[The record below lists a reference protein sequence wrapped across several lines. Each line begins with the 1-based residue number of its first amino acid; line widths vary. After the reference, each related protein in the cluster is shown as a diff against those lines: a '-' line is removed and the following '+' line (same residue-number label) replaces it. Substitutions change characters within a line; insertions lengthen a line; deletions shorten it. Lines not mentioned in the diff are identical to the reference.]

1 MTEENYGS
9 SHPTVQISAKRFQ
22 QSPFLEK
29 YQTPGMVFGV
39 YAHRFYPLRAEG
51 DPVEDYWHL
60 RRQVMLFDV
69 PERPIEIRGPDGLKL
84 LEKVNQLLP
93 LGVIH
98 DAGHTLS
105 FEVLPHSARLG
116 RH

>member
-39 YAHRFYPLRAEG
+39 YAHRFYPLRMEG
-51 DPVEDYWHL
+51 DPVDDYWHL
-60 RRQVMLFDV
+60 RQKVTLFDV
-69 PERPIEIRGPDGLKL
+69 PERPIEIRGPDSVEL
-84 LEKVNQLLP
+84 LEKVFARTIATLKVNRARYA
-93 LGVIH
+93 IH
-98 DAGHTLS
+98 QIG
-105 FEVLPHSARLG
+105 G
-116 RH
+116 